1 MVSFVPPDTPVDL
14 PASGAADAP
23 FAPPDSA
30 VDFTPTIST
39 IPADAP
45 TVGGA
50 GAQIGYG
57 LISGIPHMAEGLS
70 STLEKGTA
78 DSLLFRNPDTG
89 ESMFSQLGRDLG
101 LNKQPAPPA
110 NPYVPV
116 SGDIISRGLSAAHVN
131 PDDYLP
137 VPQNP
142 QERIG
147 RMAGE
152 GAVTMLVPELGA
164 ERVLSIP
171 NMIRAA
177 GTGIASGGI
186 GQTAAEVAPDN
197 LKPLASMVGAVAG
210 GAAGEGA
217 AELAGIGARKL
228 GSTVGPA
235 IPSFVPFNRGST
247 VLTDEAGNTLRPSAL
262 QEAAV
267 ARNIANA
274 ATDRDAALAG
284 ATPTGE
290 TGVPLTTAQATND
303 LGLYSLERKVAT
315 NNPDPFIM
323 RRAEQNDALLNSM
336 EGLPPVDS
344 LSPTDLGEFFR
355 ARLQDLDSQTQQA
368 LDAAQQHA
376 HAQATDLGS
385 PNATETGTQAQTAMQ
400 KAVDA
405 NAAQED
411 ALWSAVP
418 KDTTAISG
426 PLKRASASTYSN
438 LTPVMQDTVTPAE
451 QSIVSRINELGAT
464 MPFGELQDFRSR
476 ISAEMRA
483 MQSPLNPNSQAY
495 GRLAQLRGAV
505 EDAISDSIAG
515 KAQQEQQA
523 VASGALAPD
532 ETLAANMQRQVEG
545 WYAGRQAQTG
555 TVGLGDSVS
564 TPTRG
569 LAGAAGPAG
578 AERQGSGGPYAAPG
592 GAGVSS
598 NAGSGPV
605 TNPQAAEPILKTSL
619 QDDLAADPEY
629 AALSKQRQALTDR
642 INQGM
647 ATGDQSKPPI
657 SADEARR
664 LMSQRETIDDRMRQI
679 VSDVRER
686 RTETIS
692 QELQRRKAAA
702 SSQPPMVDQQ
712 AADALR
718 AASDFTKA
726 SKAKLAPLMRF
737 IKRPGPTYPYE
748 VPPEQVASSIWRP
761 GPEGAA
767 TVRSVLEG
775 TDNSPEAVEA
785 IKAAAVGSLKA
796 KATSPDGTVDPKK
809 FATWKANHAEALQAV
824 PDLAARMDSAANAS
838 EYMQSLASLRRE
850 EMEAFQKSEAG
861 KVMKADPGD
870 VVNTI
875 GNLFGKKD
883 TVARVRNLM
892 AEAKSDPAAVG
903 GIQRAVLEFME
914 QRLKSNAEGA
924 TGNQMLKPAV
934 FQTFVKRNKGA
945 LNLIFDPDQ
954 VKVMEG
960 IANDL
965 QRIQKSN
972 SVARLPNGSS
982 ATAQDSRNILETL
995 LRASEGKKLPLGLA
1009 GAAYM
1014 TGLGPFWTAASG
1026 LGSLAFN
1033 ALRSAGIRNMDQ
1045 LLVEAMRNPDVG
1057 LALLAKGKV
1066 RANTSLGTRLARA
1079 LAKSSMLAPQLS
1091 QQRQGFAAGGSVR
1104 GYARGGSPSIDSIIE
1119 QAAATYGVPVDALRA
1134 VAQIESANNPL
1145 ALNPASGAAGLFQ
1158 FMPSTAAQYG
1168 LSNPYNAAASADAA
1182 AHLMRDNQSALT
1194 RALGRDPTAGEL
1206 YLAHQQGAG
1215 GAIALL
1221 THPDESAV
1229 AALTPLYGSPSR
1241 AQAAIVQNGGNPSMS
1256 AGQFGGL
1263 WTNRADRI
1271 VANNAQ
1277 PMEPIDTS
1285 LLGYDAQPNQPGVLD
1300 AIDAVAQPT
1309 AAPLTATVP
1318 ESALAPN
1325 HSADSIGRPTSF
1337 GDLTHFAGLG
1347 APATPQPSGNFFGGL
1362 IAGAGNL
1369 VNGARTTLGNA
1380 AAQIPQAAQSV
1391 ATNTISHLSPLQL
1404 AGIYLSA
1411 TAQPWSERYEG
1422 MTGSQYVKPP
1432 SQSVHEQLMAQQG
1445 RPEAQG
1451 VATALDVPY
1460 PRERPDTSIFSS
1472 PNAMPAADTL
1482 DIGMPGSSYTP
1493 SLVGPGADLIAMA
1506 GDSRGILPGTP
1517 GLGTSSIPGMMPS
1530 MSIAG
1535 HSPASSA
1542 SITGIDMTPTMG
1554 GLAVPPGVDIPTLTS
1569 VRNAPPAPQPISLG
1583 SGVHWD
1589 ASTGQFVLGNA
1600 APSLPAVPLAPKPA
1614 VPPQVAPVPQT
1625 MSPQL
1630 AKARTAVQ
1638 RPTGLFGLLTNPG
1651 GFAGILGPT
1660 SSNDGL
1666 QSNGST
1672 QVGGYNDESGWGGLG
1687 ASGGGNGSMVG

>member
-385 PNATETGTQAQTAMQ
+385 PNATETGTQAQEAMQ

-405 NAAQED
+405 NKAQQQ

-418 KDTTAISG
+418 KDTVAVAG
-426 PLKRASASTYSN
+426 PMKRMAGDIYGSLS
-438 LTPVMQDTVTPAE
+438 PVMQDTVTPAE

-515 KAQQEQQA
+515 KVEQDNAA
-523 VASGALAPD
+523 VASGAMAPEDTMLAKVAD
-532 ETLAANMQRQVEG
+532 WATAWRNERAAQAR
-545 WYAGRQAQTG
+545 AGFGTG
-555 TVGLGDSVS
+555 ATDTGYVPGRAAPVS
-564 TPTRG
+564 G
-569 LAGAAGPAG
+569 VDGA
-578 AERQGSGGPYAAPG
+578 GGPQAGGPGAAPG
-592 GAGVSS
+592 NPGVSQ
-598 NAGSGPV
+598 NAGSGP
-605 TNPQAAEPILKTSL
+605 L
-619 QDDLAADPEY
+619 
-629 AALSKQRQALTDR
+629 
-642 INQGM
+642 
-647 ATGDQSKPPI
+647 
-657 SADEARR
+657 
-664 LMSQRETIDDRMRQI
+664 
-679 VSDVRER
+679 
-686 RTETIS
+686 
-692 QELQRRKAAA
+692 
-702 SSQPPMVDQQ
+702 VDQQ

-718 AASDFTKA
+718 AASDFTKE

-748 VPPEQVASSIWRP
+748 VPPEQVASSIWKP

-775 TDNSPEAVEA
+775 TDHSPEAVEA
-785 IKAAAVGSLKA
+785 IKNAAVGSLKA
-796 KATSPDGTVDPKK
+796 KTTSPDGTVDPKK
-809 FATWKANHAEALQAV
+809 FATWRANHAEALQAV

-850 EMEAFQKSEAG
+850 EMEAYQKSEAG
-861 KVMKADPGD
+861 KVMKADPDD

-924 TGNQMLKPAV
+924 TGNEMLKPDV

-1014 TGLGPFWTAASG
+1014 TGLGPFWTAAGG

-1066 RANTSLGTRLARA
+1066 RANASIGTRLARA
-1079 LAKSSMLAPQLS
+1079 LAKSSMLEPQLS
-1091 QQRQGFAAGGSVR
+1091 QERQGFAAGGSVR
-1104 GYARGGSPSIDSIIE
+1104 GYAVGGSPSLAFSQVVGSAPGQLLV
-1119 QAAATYGVPVDALRA
+1119 QAADGHVYTVSGDRNLRNNNPGNIEAGPYANSMGAIGSDGRFAVFPTYEAGRAAQENLQFSSPAYAGLTIAQAINKYAPPNENNTAGYAAGVARA
-1134 VAQIESANNPL
+1134 VGVSPSTRLSDLTPEQRQSYLDAQQQIE
-1145 ALNPASGAAGLFQ
+1145 GARPQ
-1158 FMPSTAAQYG
+1158 V
-1168 LSNPYNAAASADAA
+1168 
-1182 AHLMRDNQSALT
+1182 MRDA
-1194 RALGRDPTAGEL
+1194 
-1206 YLAHQQGAG
+1206 QGNTVMVPPADVG
-1215 GAIALL
+1215 V
-1221 THPDESAV
+1221 SR
-1229 AALTPLYGSPSR
+1229 PS
-1241 AQAAIVQNGGNPSMS
+1241 V
-1256 AGQFGGL
+1256 
-1263 WTNRADRI
+1263 D
-1271 VANNAQ
+1271 
-1277 PMEPIDTS
+1277 PIDTS
-1285 LLGYDAQPNQPGVLD
+1285 LLGYTAAPNQPGVLN
-1300 AIDAVAQPT
+1300 AIDAVAEPT
-1309 AAPLTATVP
+1309 AVPLTRGTIP

-1337 GDLTHFAGLG
+1337 GDLTHFAGMG

-1369 VNGARTTLGNA
+1369 VNGAKATLGNA

-1391 ATNTISHLSPLQL
+1391 ATNTLSHLSPLQL

-1411 TAQPWSERYEG
+1411 TAQPWSDRYEG

-1493 SLVGPGADLIAMA
+1493 SLVGPGADLIVMA

-1530 MSIAG
+1530 MSITG
-1535 HSPASSA
+1535 HSLSPSA
-1542 SITGIDMTPTMG
+1542 SITGVDMTPSMG

-1569 VRNAPPAPQPISLG
+1569 VKNAPPAPQPISLG

-1589 ASTGQFVLGNA
+1589 ASTGQFVLGNT
-1600 APSLPAVPLAPKPA
+1600 APSLPAVPLATKPA
-1614 VPPQVAPVPQT
+1614 IAPQVAPVPQT

-1638 RPTGLFGLLTNPG
+1638 RPTGLFGMLTNPG
-1651 GFAGILGPT
+1651 GFGGILGPT